1 MKRHEIGILGER
13 IAAGF
18 LRNNGY
24 EVLDTNYRCP
34 EGEIDIIA
42 KTGDT
47 VVFVEVRTKTSYLY
61 GSAEESITA
70 AKMDRLRAVADRYAQ
85 EHEELPEGRRIDVI
99 AIRLDPEGTLS
110 HIEHIENAV
119 EGR

>member
-13 IAAGF
+13 IAASF

-24 EVLDTNYRCP
+24 EVLETNYRCQ
-34 EGEIDIIA
+34 EGEIDIIVTKDDVA
-42 KTGDT
+42 
-47 VVFVEVRTKTSYLY
+47 VFIEVRTKTSFLY

-70 AKMDRLRAVADRYAQ
+70 AKMERLRTVAERYGQ
-85 EHEELPEGRRIDVI
+85 EHPELPAARRIDVI

-119 EGR
+119 EER